1 MDVRKCRL
9 VAAAAGFCLI
19 GGNATAHD
27 RSVSVKFS
35 GTLPPKCVLNNPNA
49 AVDLGALQ
57 PKGTASVSFALSC
70 NADFHFTL
78 ASRNGGLVQAGTP
91 AFPHFVTQIP
101 YTVSLYLGGTRI
113 SQNAGCQSGS
123 MTGALPTCAGVA
135 GANIGVP
142 SSQNATLRFSW
153 DFTGKVPVAG
163 LFQDTLLLTVGPDF

>member
-1 MDVRKCRL
+1 MDAGKCWL
-9 VAAAAGFCLI
+9 VTATAGLCLI

-35 GTLPPKCVLNNPNA
+35 GTLPARCDLTNPNA

-57 PKGTASVSFALSC
+57 PKGTASVSFSLSC

-78 ASRNGGLVQAGTP
+78 SSRNGGLVQAGTH
-91 AFPHFVTQIP
+91 AHHHFATHIP

-123 MTGALPTCAGVA
+123 MIGPLSSCAGTA
-135 GANIGVP
+135 SANVDSP

-153 DFTGKVPVAG
+153 DFSGNVAAAG
-163 LFQDTLLLTVGPDF
+163 SFKDTLLLRVGPGF